1 METSEPEDNASGSS
15 IVMIKHEEPDSSERD
30 AESPDDA
37 GSGQA
42 ILQMMSNGNGSFESS
57 SRRDSTEE
65 EEIYVK
71 DEPMVIEDLQ
81 EEEEVSLSPSG
92 NSETDR
98 QSGSGGEDN
107 NIRVNRRKRKVP
119 VKYHNSTSTQNE
131 ELLSIASGI
140 PPPKKLPSLE
150 ALLNSNSNSNHQ
162 MSTTPKQFAVMTKE
176 RARNQ
181 AINSM
186 PRSTC
191 PICGDKANG
200 LHYGIYTCE
209 A

>member
-1 METSEPEDNASGSS
+1 MDKNSTLSCEDG
-15 IVMIKHEEPDSSERD
+15 
-30 AESPDDA
+30 
-37 GSGQA
+37 
-42 ILQMMSNGNGSFESS
+42 MSL
-57 SRRDSTEE
+57 EE

-119 VKYHNSTSTQNE
+119 VKYQVTPNTNSNSTAQNDE
-131 ELLSIASGI
+131 SLLSTGSGI

-150 ALLNSNSNSNHQ
+150 ALLNSNSNSNSNHYHHQ
-162 MSTTPKQFAVMTKE
+162 QQSTPKQFAVMTKE